1 MSWVQ
6 TLAATARV
14 VVPVRE
20 VVGKQRPRTD
30 YRNRRTYTP
39 TKTLKAEK
47 EVRDAWRAEYGETF
61 ARHDGPVRM
70 RISTYRPLAKSNPKY
85 WEGRSDMGKPDWDNV
100 GKLVC
105 DSLNGLAFKDDQQVI
120 TCTVDKRP
128 RPCHG
133 TQPFIGSYIEY
144 FVEEYVKEKK

>member
-39 TKTLKAEK
+39 TKTLKAENSLLYTS
-47 EVRDAWRAEYGETF
+47 DAADE
-61 ARHDGPVRM
+61 
-70 RISTYRPLAKSNPKY
+70 
-85 WEGRSDMGKPDWDNV
+85 
-100 GKLVC
+100 
-105 DSLNGLAFKDDQQVI
+105 
-120 TCTVDKRP
+120 
-128 RPCHG
+128 
-133 TQPFIGSYIEY
+133 
-144 FVEEYVKEKK
+144 

>member
-61 ARHDGPVRM
+61 AGHDGPVRM
-70 RISTYRPLAKSNPKY
+70 RISTYRPLAKSNPKF

-133 TQPFIGSYIEY
+133 TQPFISI
-144 FVEEYVKEKK
+144 

>member
-30 YRNRRTYTP
+30 YRNYRTYTP

-47 EVRDAWRAEYGETF
+47 EVRDA
-61 ARHDGPVRM
+61 
-70 RISTYRPLAKSNPKY
+70 
-85 WEGRSDMGKPDWDNV
+85 
-100 GKLVC
+100 
-105 DSLNGLAFKDDQQVI
+105 
-120 TCTVDKRP
+120 
-128 RPCHG
+128 
-133 TQPFIGSYIEY
+133 
-144 FVEEYVKEKK
+144 